1 MLYCDHCTF
10 DSQCQDAHGDQYQC
24 AVGLKNQTW
33 CLHKLLWPLSVKDIM
48 SFLVLFVCGA
58 VAAGG
63 GIGGGGVFIPI
74 LFLLGG
80 FRLKDA
86 VPISNVMIAGAS
98 IANYIQMAPQRHP
111 NVNRPLI
118 YYDLAMIINP
128 LALLGTIF
136 GVMLNTISPE
146 WLVLVLLIITLIVT
160 VYRTSL
166 KGIAYYQ
173 KEKSE
178 ALRQKQEQE
187 MEAVTVEE
195 GKRNDEASS
204 SEDKSGRISEEKVRS
219 SRSSIS
225 ESEESN
231 GRSKRSSNI
240 ETPESEL
247 KLLLN
252 LESKIPWFKIFV
264 LFGVL
269 IVVSVHSLLV
279 GGKGDSLVGV
289 VMCTPLYWGLF
300 VTIIPVLSLI
310 TLTVGYYLIKQDY
323 KKQRLHY
330 KFVNGD
336 VRWTLNYTLVISAL
350 SLGAGILSSLLGI
363 GGGMILSPMMLEMQV
378 LPEVVAATSTY
389 MILFTS
395 LSAVVQFAV
404 LGRIIWD
411 YAGVYCVIG
420 FFSAI
425 VGQSLLSYIVKKY
438 NKTSIIVFCIVAVI
452 SCSVILLGVTGIM
465 RFADQVKHGA
475 YLGFNPYCTVSDSS

>member
-1 MLYCDHCTF
+1 
-10 DSQCQDAHGDQYQC
+10 
-24 AVGLKNQTW
+24 
-33 CLHKLLWPLSVKDIM
+33 M
-48 SFLVLFVCGA
+48 SFLVLFICGA

-98 IANYIQMAPQRHP
+98 IANYFQMAPQKHP
-111 NVNRPLI
+111 NVDRPLI
-118 YYDLAMIINP
+118 YYDLALIINP

-160 VYRTSL
+160 VYRTFL

-178 ALRQKQEQE
+178 SLRQKQEQE
-187 MEAVTVEE
+187 MVSVAVVEE
-195 GKRNDEASS
+195 GKRNPDEASS
-204 SEDKSGRISEEKVRS
+204 SEEKSGRIKNGEKEKPGQVSRNTLGEE
-219 SRSSIS
+219 S
-225 ESEESN
+225 ESEEPN
-231 GRSKRSSNI
+231 GRSIPNAKRAHGI
-240 ETPESEL
+240 KTPEGEL
-247 KLLLN
+247 KLLLQ
-252 LESKIPWFKIFV
+252 LESHIPWFKIFI

-289 VMCTPLYWGLF
+289 VMCSSLYWGLF
-300 VTIIPVLSLI
+300 VTIIPILLLI
-310 TLTVGYYLIKQDY
+310 TLAVAYYLIKQEY

-330 KFVNGD
+330 KFVKGD
-336 VRWTLNYTLVISAL
+336 VRWTPNYTLIISAL

-378 LPEVVAATSTY
+378 LPEIVAATSTY

-420 FFSAI
+420 FISAI
-425 VGQSLLSYIVKKY
+425 VGQSVLSYIVKKY
-438 NKTSIIVFCIVAVI
+438 NKTSIIIFCIVAVI
-452 SCSVILLGVTGIM
+452 GCSVILLGVTGIM
-465 RFADQVKHGA
+465 RFADQVSHGA
-475 YLGFNPYCTVSDSS
+475 YLGFNPYCPVD